1 MAFIKEP
8 SAAALLLVAVLVAAV
23 VAAAPAAAAGYINY
37 PVVADRPACP
47 PRGSC
52 AAQGASYTGRGC
64 NRIYHDPEC

>member
-1 MAFIKEP
+1 MATKP
-8 SAAALLLVAVLVAAV
+8 SVAALLLVAVLVAAV
-23 VAAAPAAAAGYINY
+23 VATPAAGYINY

-64 NRIYHDPEC
+64 KRIYHDPEC